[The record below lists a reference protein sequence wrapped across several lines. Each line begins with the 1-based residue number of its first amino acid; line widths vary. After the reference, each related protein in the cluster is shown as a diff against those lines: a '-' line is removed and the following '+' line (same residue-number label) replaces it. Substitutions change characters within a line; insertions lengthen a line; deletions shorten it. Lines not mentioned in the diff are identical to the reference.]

1 MRLLPSSLHPRRRG
15 LASLLSMIFLV
26 LFVTMAL
33 AYFAISDL
41 NLAGRTVSTAGSDV
55 FVPGIAMP
63 RGSFFC

>member
-1 MRLLPSSLHPRRRG
+1 
-15 LASLLSMIFLV
+15 MIFLV

-41 NLAGRTVSTAGSDV
+41 NLAGRTVSAAGSDV